1 VSLAIRDLFVPGT
14 DFFICDYDI
23 DYFDY
28 RMRVKKTPTPPPTAR
43 SVSAY
48 GFNAFDS
55 AISASVSNWMQYIRP
70 DGNADQ
76 HRKGAPQ

>member
-1 VSLAIRDLFVPGT
+1 MKVKGT
-14 DFFICDYDI
+14 
-23 DYFDY
+23 
-28 RMRVKKTPTPPPTAR
+28 VLPPPMAR

-55 AISASVSNWMQYIRP
+55 TISASVSNWRQYIRP